1 MVWNI
6 KLHRRK
12 EKTNLPIGKNKKKI
26 GFFKDELGGK
36 IMKKFVELRAKTYA
50 YLMDDDNEKKKAKRT
65 KKCVIK
71 KLLQFNDQEDYLLN
85 NKIKLKL

>member
-1 MVWNI
+1 
-6 KLHRRK
+6 
-12 EKTNLPIGKNKKKI
+12 
-26 GFFKDELGGK
+26 
-36 IMKKFVELRAKTYA
+36 MKKFFELRAKTYA
-50 YLMDDDNEKKKAKRT
+50 YLIDDDNEKKKAKRT